1 MQIKDRIKELR
12 RVKASELLPNPKNW
26 RTHSKQQSDALK
38 GILSEVGIAGAVLAR
53 ELDDGSLMLIDGH
66 LRAETLGSEE
76 IPVLVLNVSENES
89 DKILATLDPIGAMAG
104 IDAASLEAL
113 LKEIQTGSQGL
124 AKMLSDLAES
134 AGIIEKEIAEKS
146 DFVAEQIF
154 NIIIVCRNEQEQG
167 ELLLRLSTEGFDCRS
182 LIS

>member
-12 RVKASELLPNPKNW
+12 RVTASELIPNPKNW
-26 RTHSKQQSDALK
+26 RTHPQAQSDALK

-66 LRAETLGSEE
+66 LRAETIGAGEV
-76 IPVLVLNVSENES
+76 PVLILDVTESEA
-89 DKILATLDPIGAMAG
+89 DKLLASLDPLGAMAG
-104 IDAASLEAL
+104 SNAQAL
-113 LKEIQTGSQGL
+113 DVLLREVQTGSQGL

-134 AGIIEKEIAEKS
+134 AGVIEKEIKKESVPIA
-146 DFVAEQIF
+146 DQVF
-154 NIIIVCRNEQEQG
+154 NIIVICQNEKEQG
-167 ELLLRLSTEGFDCRS
+167 ELLLKLSEEGHECRS